1 MQSST
6 ESGWKWNT
14 PSNNLRMSS
23 GDASSRSTQRKR
35 LVSAKRVGIRNKS
48 MSREW
53 SRPAVVKANERIISV
68 DCKATVSEAGG
79 KAGKQGL

>member
-1 MQSST
+1 
-6 ESGWKWNT
+6 
-14 PSNNLRMSS
+14 
-23 GDASSRSTQRKR
+23 
-35 LVSAKRVGIRNKS
+35 